1 MGVVAQ
7 EEAGFETSERRPW
20 ARDDV
25 GEARIEHVDR
35 AGRAR
40 TDVIAVEVVAVR
52 AGGAERDEDEGHD
65 GEQEHKPEPEERGAE
80 PQVHVAGRP
89 AGRVV
94 WSSSIAEPT
103 KGAEHVAGQ
112 LGGGGADGSVVGRGR
127 GTQRAPQATT
137 SATASTGIAAC
148 QACNQVRQNDV
159 SIS

>member
-25 GEARIEHVDR
+25 GEARSEHVDR

-103 KGAEHVAGQ
+103 KASRARCRATRRRRSRWQRRRSGAR
-112 LGGGGADGSVVGRGR
+112 D
-127 GTQRAPQATT
+127 
-137 SATASTGIAAC
+137 AAC
-148 QACNQVRQNDV
+148 APGDDECDGVNCHCRVP
-159 SIS
+159 SM